1 MGMPYQRGT
10 VRTGPERGE
19 ITDSTG
25 NRLRY
30 AVRRAD
36 LRAVADTRR
45 RLRDQLGR
53 WGVPAI
59 ADTVELLATEIVTN
73 ALQHTGGGAVLTA
86 TLSPGPTRRLRV
98 EVHDTLGRRTPP
110 RPPGGTRPAD
120 DATSGRGLL
129 LVEALADTW
138 GIQARGTGK
147 TVWFEL
153 GCATA

>member
-1 MGMPYQRGT
+1 MPYPEGSAGAPPAPERGT
-10 VRTGPERGE
+10 V
-19 ITDSTG
+19 TDSTG

-45 RLRDQLGR
+45 RLRDQLR
-53 WGVPAI
+53 QWGVATLT
-59 ADTVELLATEIVTN
+59 DTAELLTTEIVTN

-86 TLSPGPTRRLRV
+86 TLTPGPARRLRV
-98 EVHDTLGRRTPP
+98 EVHDSLARRPPP
-110 RPPGGTRPAD
+110 RPRPSD

-138 GIQARGTGK
+138 GVHTRGAGK
-147 TVWFEL
+147 VVWFEI
-153 GCATA
+153 AAAAA